1 MDPSI
6 ILAAVGT
13 FGSIVA
19 VILTANYRSNAKI
32 DSLRTHIS
40 SNVRDVHTKIDG
52 MDEKFM
58 RKNHAHDLLSRID
71 KDIRDLGVKIDAM
84 GAK

>member
-6 ILAAVGT
+6 LIASVGT
-13 FGSIVA
+13 FGGIVA

-32 DSLRTHIS
+32 DSLRSHIS
-40 SNVRDVHTKIDG
+40 SNVKDVHAKIDG
-52 MDEKFM
+52 MDDKFM

-71 KDIRDLGVKIDAM
+71 KDIRDLGTKIDAM
-84 GAK
+84 GAR